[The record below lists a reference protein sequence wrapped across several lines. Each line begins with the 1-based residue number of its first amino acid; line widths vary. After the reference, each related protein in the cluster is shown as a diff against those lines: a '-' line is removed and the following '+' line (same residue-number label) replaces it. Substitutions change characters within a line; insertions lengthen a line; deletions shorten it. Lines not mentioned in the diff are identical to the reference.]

1 MIPRTKFFFGLRL
14 AGVLL
19 VGLSLLAV
27 TSPAVPDEAAEPREQ
42 QISDLEKQ
50 IQELSKK
57 LEELKKQQAAAQAA
71 AAQEG
76 LPSAWVKELHWRCIG
91 PAAMGGRIT
100 SISVFEAD
108 PSTYWVATASGGLL
122 KTVNNGTTFTH
133 QFDHEATVS
142 IGSVCVAP
150 SNKDIVW
157 IGTGENNPRNS
168 VSYGDGVYK
177 STDGGKTWTN
187 MGLKKSFQTG
197 KIVVHPTNPDIV
209 YVGALGRLYGP
220 NEERGLY
227 KTTDGGKTWNR
238 ILYVD
243 DKTGVID
250 ILINPNDPE
259 QLLVATWER
268 MRDGFDSHPGNDM
281 PPAEG
286 YDRYDPIKKWGP
298 GSGIYKT
305 TDGGKNFK
313 KLTAGLPSCE
323 LGRVGLDCFRK
334 DPNHVYAIIDCAKI
348 GMGTPPVAVFLGVQ
362 GEDAEG
368 AKLTQITENSP
379 ASKAG
384 LKANDVVKAVD
395 KKEIKTYTELAEIIR
410 GKKKDDKLTLT
421 VLRDKETKDIVVT
434 LEERPVDME
443 NQIPEAFRNAMLLG
457 AQGEDV
463 EGGVKLE
470 RILPD
475 GAADRAGLKEGDV
488 IKSVDKKATTT
499 FEQLAEALR
508 GKPTGTKVT
517 LQVLRDNAA
526 QDVAYTVQQPQ
537 QPAGGRGGRGG
548 RGGGTG
554 GPTRTRP
561 YSYMYGG
568 QAPNVQN
575 RQGPNSHEYGGLYKS
590 TDFGETWTRINSLN
604 PRPMYFSQ
612 VRVDTQDEKILYI
625 LGIQMHRS
633 TDGGKTFRIEANSG
647 VHDDRH
653 AMWIDPKDGRHM
665 IVGCDG
671 GFYQTY
677 DRGEH
682 WDHLNH
688 LAIGQF
694 YHVCVDSRSPYRV
707 IGGLQDNGSWSG
719 PSHSLA
725 GGPINED
732 WYMVGG
738 GDGFVCRVDPNDPD
752 IVYYESQDGNVSR
765 RNLRTN
771 QGASIRPREGGP
783 GGGRQGGGGGGRGS
797 RGSASGS
804 QSRYNWN
811 TPFILSSHNP
821 RIVYVAGNHV
831 YRSVKSG
838 DEMKSISPEITRT
851 KRGSATALA
860 ESPRNPDVLW
870 VGTDDGFL
878 WISRDGGAKWDN
890 VTEKVGL
897 PGPRWVATIEPSR
910 FEEGRC
916 YVCFDAHRSDD
927 DEPYIYVTEDYG
939 QSWKSLRGNLP
950 TGSSRCLREDIV
962 NRNLLYLGTEF
973 AAWASI
979 DRGKSWTKINNNL
992 PTVAVHEFAQHP
1004 TAGELVAATHGRSI
1018 WILDVTALR
1027 QITPDTVKA
1036 MATLYQPNT
1045 AMIWHS
1051 EPAKGS
1057 SIYGNGSRKFVG
1069 ENPAPGAQIFYSLS
1083 QKAQK
1088 VNLKV
1093 LDFAGKTVWETNNA
1107 KTDAGLQHVS
1117 WNLRRGGAGGG
1128 RGGRGGG
1135 GGFGGGGRG
1144 GFGGAPVSAGM
1155 YRVVLTVDGTEF
1167 SQGLKVEIDPALAG
1181 TSFAAEEE
1189 GKEDEDPEKA
1199 ERRAAKYG
1207 TIKDDD

>member
-1 MIPRTKFFFGLRL
+1 
-14 AGVLL
+14 
-19 VGLSLLAV
+19 
-27 TSPAVPDEAAEPREQ
+27 
-42 QISDLEKQ
+42 
-50 IQELSKK
+50 
-57 LEELKKQQAAAQAA
+57 
-71 AAQEG
+71 
-76 LPSAWVKELHWRCIG
+76 
-91 PAAMGGRIT
+91 
-100 SISVFEAD
+100 
-108 PSTYWVATASGGLL
+108 
-122 KTVNNGTTFTH
+122 
-133 QFDHEATVS
+133 
-142 IGSVCVAP
+142 
-150 SNKDIVW
+150 
-157 IGTGENNPRNS
+157 
-168 VSYGDGVYK
+168 
-177 STDGGKTWTN
+177 
-187 MGLKKSFQTG
+187 
-197 KIVVHPTNPDIV
+197 
-209 YVGALGRLYGP
+209 
-220 NEERGLY
+220 
-227 KTTDGGKTWNR
+227 
-238 ILYVD
+238 
-243 DKTGVID
+243 
-250 ILINPNDPE
+250 
-259 QLLVATWER
+259 
-268 MRDGFDSHPGNDM
+268 
-281 PPAEG
+281 
-286 YDRYDPIKKWGP
+286 
-298 GSGIYKT
+298 
-305 TDGGKNFK
+305 
-313 KLTAGLPSCE
+313 
-323 LGRVGLDCFRK
+323 
-334 DPNHVYAIIDCAKI
+334 
-348 GMGTPPVAVFLGVQ
+348 
-362 GEDAEG
+362 
-368 AKLTQITENSP
+368 
-379 ASKAG
+379 
-384 LKANDVVKAVD
+384 
-395 KKEIKTYTELAEIIR
+395 
-410 GKKKDDKLTLT
+410 
-421 VLRDKETKDIVVT
+421 
-434 LEERPVDME
+434 
-443 NQIPEAFRNAMLLG
+443 
-457 AQGEDV
+457 
-463 EGGVKLE
+463 
-470 RILPD
+470 
-475 GAADRAGLKEGDV
+475 
-488 IKSVDKKATTT
+488 
-499 FEQLAEALR
+499 
-508 GKPTGTKVT
+508 
-517 LQVLRDNAA
+517 
-526 QDVAYTVQQPQ
+526 
-537 QPAGGRGGRGG
+537 
-548 RGGGTG
+548 
-554 GPTRTRP
+554 
-561 YSYMYGG
+561 
-568 QAPNVQN
+568 
-575 RQGPNSHEYGGLYKS
+575 
-590 TDFGETWTRINSLN
+590 
-604 PRPMYFSQ
+604 MYFSQ

-804 QSRYNWN
+804 QARYNWN

-1036 MATLYQPNT
+1036 KATLYQPNT

-1093 LDFAGKTVWETNNA
+1093 LDFASKTVWETTNA

-1189 GKEDEDPEKA
+1189 GKEDEDSEKA